1 MAEQNRLTE
10 AIESFNRAIALDPE
24 QPSAYN
30 NRAQAYQLQNRID
43 GPSII
48 IVSLIR

>member
-1 MAEQNRLTE
+1 MKLAEQNQLPE
-10 AIESFNRAIALDPE
+10 AIDRFNQAIVLDPR

-43 GPSII
+43 G
-48 IVSLIR
+48 